1 MQDIYDWLDEQLK
14 NKSPDCDACGKCC
27 DFDSFGHRLFVT
39 TPEIMFFADK
49 LGPGNIKKMT
59 TGRCRYRAVAP
70 DGETSPASTRLSEAG
85 PKGGAKGRCT
95 VYPYRFAGCRIFSC
109 KGNPDFQS
117 DLTEEVIKKFKSLCD
132 EFDVPYRYLDLPS
145 ALNF

>member
-1 MQDIYDWLDEQLK
+1 MG
-14 NKSPDCDACGKCC
+14 KSARKRVQGFPKPSYLTSPFFIGSGIVIENPLSA
-27 DFDSFGHRLFVT
+27 FGS
-39 TPEIMFFADK
+39 A
-49 LGPGNIKKMT
+49 
-59 TGRCRYRAVAP
+59 

-85 PKGGAKGRCT
+85 PKGGADDKCT

-117 DLTEEVIKKFKSLCD
+117 ALTESVIKKFKHLCD

-145 ALNF
+145 ALNTFSP